1 MLFICCCWI
10 NKNWPLGCF
19 FLAVLIYKKKYNQ
32 NDLSLPYPDACPYSQ
47 ARIRNL
53 KAVEYLY
60 RYSSETLELMRQVT
74 ILFNFP
80 VTVWRLLVPVSS
92 ANWTLACHCSI
103 KQPNCLLCGVCLITQ
118 LMRPLLF
125 FVLFKDLKSQQNSIA
140 PCEEPWLLAVKS

>member
-80 VTVWRLLVPVSS
+80 VTVWMLLVPVSS

-103 KQPNCLLCGVCLITQ
+103 KQPNCSSLWGLSNHSIDEAS
-118 LMRPLLF
+118 LF
-125 FVLFKDLKSQQNSIA
+125 FCFFKDLKSQQNSIA
-140 PCEEPWLLAVKS
+140 PCEEPW